1 MLTFIGNHMENNI
14 NKIKNRSSLPG
25 PECPSVAAETGDV
38 DPCKCGG
45 NDID

>member
-1 MLTFIGNHMENNI
+1 M
-14 NKIKNRSSLPG
+14 SLPG
-25 PECPSVAAETGDV
+25 PDWPSVTAETGDV